1 MSKKFSQLFSK
12 LAVDKERE
20 VPAPA
25 RSPPS
30 EINEAYDASL
40 MSPPRQRRLLSQQS
54 EEDTGKLTVVL
65 DMDETLIHSIFRT
78 GCNNFRQD
86 EQRQEIEAGKH
97 DFSVDLGDDEM
108 AFVHK
113 RPGVE
118 KFLKELSE
126 HFETVVFTAALPVYA
141 KPVVET
147 IDQGG
152 FVKHS
157 LFRDATVTY
166 KGQSFVKDLSILGR
180 DLSRV
185 VLIDNNPLAM
195 LASPDNAMPILSW
208 YDDAN
213 DKELEKALTILHQM
227 KDLKDIRPFLKKKFG
242 FRQTLAELLT
252 TGDASIECAPY

>member
-1 MSKKFSQLFSK
+1 MSKKFSQMFAK

-20 VPAPA
+20 VPA

-30 EINEAYDASL
+30 EINEAYDGTL
-40 MSPPRQRRLLSQQS
+40 MSPPRVRRLLPQQS
-54 EEDTGKLTVVL
+54 DEDSGKLTVVL

-78 GCNNFRQD
+78 GCNNYRQD
-86 EQRQEIEAGKH
+86 ELRQEIDAGKH

-118 KFLKELSE
+118 KFLKDLSE

-147 IDQGG
+147 IDKGG
-152 FVKHS
+152 FVKHG
-157 LFRDATVTY
+157 LFREATVTY

-180 DLSRV
+180 DMSRV

-195 LASPDNAMPILSW
+195 LASPDNAMPIVSW

-227 KDLKDIRPFLKKKFG
+227 KDLKDVRPYLKKKFG
-242 FRQTLAELLT
+242 FRQTLAELLA
-252 TGDASIECAPY
+252 TGDASAECAPY

>member
-1 MSKKFSQLFSK
+1 MFAK
-12 LAVDKERE
+12 LSVDKERE
-20 VPAPA
+20 VAAA
-25 RSPPS
+25 RSPPT
-30 EINEAYDASL
+30 EINETYDASL
-40 MSPPRQRRLLSQQS
+40 LSPPRQRRLLPQQQ
-54 EEDTGKLTVVL
+54 DGDNGKLTVVL

-78 GCNNFRQD
+78 GCNNYRQD
-86 EQRQEIEAGKH
+86 ELRQEIEGGKH

-118 KFLKELSE
+118 KFLKDLSE
-126 HFETVVFTAALPVYA
+126 NFETVVFTAALPVYA

-147 IDQGG
+147 IDKGSY
-152 FVKHS
+152 VKHS

-180 DLSRV
+180 DMSRV

-195 LASPDNAMPILSW
+195 LASPDNAMPIMSW
-208 YDDAN
+208 YDDPN
-213 DKELEKALTILHQM
+213 DKELEKALSILNQM
-227 KDLKDIRPFLKKKFG
+227 KDLKDIRPYLKKKFQ

-252 TGDASIECAPY
+252 TGDASQECSPY

>member
-12 LAVDKERE
+12 LTVDKQRE
-20 VPAPA
+20 VPV
-25 RSPPS
+25 RSPTT
-30 EINEAYDASL
+30 ELNETYDGSM
-40 MSPPRQRRLLSQQS
+40 MSPPRERRLLPQQS
-54 EEDTGKLTVVL
+54 ETDSGKLTVVL

-86 EQRQEIEAGKH
+86 EERQAVEGGKH

-118 KFLKELSE
+118 KFLKELDE
-126 HFETVVFTAALPVYA
+126 HFEAVVFTAALPVYA

-147 IDQGG
+147 IDKGTN
-152 FVKHS
+152 VRHS
-157 LFRDATVTY
+157 LYREATVTY

-195 LASPDNAMPILSW
+195 LASPDNAMPIMSW
-208 YDDAN
+208 YDDPN
-213 DKELEKALTILHQM
+213 DKELEKALSILHQM
-227 KDLKDIRPFLKKKFG
+227 KDLKDIRPYLKKKFQ

-252 TGDASIECAPY
+252 TGEAAAENAPY

>member
-1 MSKKFSQLFSK
+1 MSKKFSQLFAK
-12 LAVDKERE
+12 LAVDKEQRE
-20 VPAPA
+20 VPA

-30 EINEAYDASL
+30 EINETYDASML
-40 MSPPRQRRLLSQQS
+40 SPPRVRRLLPQQTAAD
-54 EEDTGKLTVVL
+54 EGKLTVIL

-86 EQRQEIEAGKH
+86 EERQEIEGGKH

-118 KFLKELSE
+118 KFLKNLNE

-147 IDQGG
+147 IDQGN
-152 FVKHS
+152 FVRHS

-180 DLSRV
+180 DLSHV
-185 VLIDNNPLAM
+185 ILIDNNPLAM
-195 LASPDNAMPILSW
+195 LASPDNAMPIMSW
-208 YDDAN
+208 YDDPN
-213 DKELEKALTILHQM
+213 DKELEKALAILHQM
-227 KDLKDIRPFLKKKFG
+227 KDLKDVRPYLKKKFG
-242 FRQTLAELLT
+242 FRQVLTELLT
-252 TGDASIECAPY
+252 TGDASSECAPY

>member
-1 MSKKFSQLFSK
+1 MSKKFTQLFSK
-12 LAVDKERE
+12 LAVDKQQSHE
-20 VPAPA
+20 VPVRENTTELNAT
-25 RSPPS
+25 
-30 EINEAYDASL
+30 YDANML
-40 MSPPRQRRLLSQQS
+40 SPPRQRRLLPQQT
-54 EEDTGKLTVVL
+54 ETDEGKLCVVL

-86 EQRQEIEAGKH
+86 EERQEVSAGKH

-118 KFLKELSE
+118 KFLKDLNE
-126 HFETVVFTAALPVYA
+126 HFETVIFTAALPVYA

-147 IDQGG
+147 IDRSSY
-152 FVKHS
+152 VRHS

-166 KGQSFVKDLSILGR
+166 KGQTFVKDLSILGR

-195 LASPDNAMPILSW
+195 LASPDNAMPIMSW
-208 YDDAN
+208 YDDPN
-213 DKELEKALTILHQM
+213 DKELEKALAILHQM
-227 KDLKDIRPFLKKKFG
+227 KDLKDIRPYLKKKFA

-252 TGDASIECAPY
+252 TGDTSGENPPF

>member
-1 MSKKFSQLFSK
+1 
-12 LAVDKERE
+12 

-25 RSPPS
+25 RSPPTQL
-30 EINEAYDASL
+30 NETYDGSML
-40 MSPPRQRRLLSQQS
+40 SPPRVRRLLPEQTEADS
-54 EEDTGKLTVVL
+54 GKLTVVL

-78 GCNNFRQD
+78 GCNNYRQD
-86 EQRQEIEAGKH
+86 EERQEVEGGKH

-118 KFLKELSE
+118 KFLKDLNE
-126 HFETVVFTAALPVYA
+126 HFEAVVFTAALPVYA

-147 IDQGG
+147 IDKGW
-152 FVKHS
+152 VRHS
-157 LFRDATVTY
+157 LYRDATVTY
-166 KGQSFVKDLSILGR
+166 KGQTFVKDLSILGR

-195 LASPDNAMPILSW
+195 LASPDNAMPIMSW
-208 YDDAN
+208 YDDPN
-213 DKELEKALTILHQM
+213 DKELEKALAILHHV
-227 KDLKDIRPFLKKKFG
+227 KDMKDIRPYLKKKFN

-252 TGDASIECAPY
+252 TGDTSTENAPY